1 MRAKNRKT
9 PGQAGRFLF
18 CSCASKDESGD
29 DLSRLAGQYRISA
42 SCRCIVHDFQTDAL
56 RKAMGEDGWWR
67 KHLRVAG
74 AENDHRRLKC
84 QNRRHVFGGQVGSVA
99 YWPVRHQVVR
109 SDRQTRAEH
118 AVIDLDPLPVR
129 SPQGEGVIRAVMA
142 EMHRCSSAARQHDL
156 TVFLARAVQDSR
168 VSNALDQRGATGIDQ
183 RVDHG
188 LTGFTIFGTDLDLD
202 EFVLLQS
209 QIHLG
214 KKGIGN
220 PLAADLEQRLEV
232 MGLAA
237 EKTGLGGSKQNG
249 HAVMT
254 SRQRGSGYHGDPEPP
269 YVPMQRSKSS
279 QRWLKEHFSDPFVK
293 KAQAEGMRSRAA
305 YKLEELL
312 ERDRL
317 LKPGMVVVDLG
328 AAPGGWCQQVRR
340 QMGDKGR
347 VLALDIL
354 DMPPL
359 AGVEFLHGDF
369 RDEQV
374 LAQFESMLGGQPVDL
389 VLSDMAPNKSGMDAV
404 DQPRMMYL
412 AELALDFADN
422 HLKPGGAFLIKLFH
436 GTGFDDYVKEMR
448 RRYDKVVIRK
458 PEASRKRS
466 PEVYALGQ
474 GKRAH
479 IK

>member
-1 MRAKNRKT
+1 M
-9 PGQAGRFLF
+9 
-18 CSCASKDESGD
+18 S
-29 DLSRLAGQYRISA
+29 
-42 SCRCIVHDFQTDAL
+42 
-56 RKAMGEDGWWR
+56 
-67 KHLRVAG
+67 
-74 AENDHRRLKC
+74 
-84 QNRRHVFGGQVGSVA
+84 
-99 YWPVRHQVVR
+99 
-109 SDRQTRAEH
+109 
-118 AVIDLDPLPVR
+118 
-129 SPQGEGVIRAVMA
+129 
-142 EMHRCSSAARQHDL
+142 
-156 TVFLARAVQDSR
+156 
-168 VSNALDQRGATGIDQ
+168 
-183 RVDHG
+183 
-188 LTGFTIFGTDLDLD
+188 
-202 EFVLLQS
+202 
-209 QIHLG
+209 
-214 KKGIGN
+214 
-220 PLAADLEQRLEV
+220 
-232 MGLAA
+232 
-237 EKTGLGGSKQNG
+237 
-249 HAVMT
+249 
-254 SRQRGSGYHGDPEPP
+254 
-269 YVPMQRSKSS
+269 RSKSS

-328 AAPGGWCQQVRR
+328 AAPGGWSQQVRR

-354 DMPPL
+354 EMPPL

-374 LAQFESMLGGQPVDL
+374 LATFEGMLDGQGVDL
-389 VLSDMAPNKSGMDAV
+389 VLSDMAPNKSGVDAV

-436 GTGFDDYVKEMR
+436 GAGFDDYVKQMR

-474 GKRAH
+474 GKRAQ